1 VATLAT
7 YQVVIDEPFTL
18 GHQDQLT
25 NDYHLSFQ
33 VPENLDTSSPA
44 ILAFRTNPDP
54 VVTLNAQINDMVIVR
69 QRFDTGPARSWHEV
83 FSSSVLQ
90 EGKDSQGYNSLDF
103 WTPRDEGEGSSDLGY
118 ITVSDVVVFFQ
129 ITIRSG
135 LGPAPESS
143 GVTE

>member
-1 VATLAT
+1 MATLAT

-18 GHQDQLT
+18 GNQGPYR

-33 VPENLDTSSPA
+33 VPEGLDTSSPA

-83 FSSSVLQ
+83 FPSSVMQ
-90 EGKDSQGYNSLDF
+90 EGKDSEGYNSLDF
-103 WTPRDEGEGSSDLGY
+103 YTTYAEGEGGPDLGH